1 MDAYNTQITSTLV
14 GFTSFLWR
22 VAKKKTENNKNT
34 NAETRRQCAVLNLI
48 SSDKW
53 IAVNQISHLESQSE
67 SIVQRLVHAKVP
79 AFGGRQQ
86 AQSVYSI
93 SSVRG
98 ISQRTIQVQYYF
110 MQMP

>member
-1 MDAYNTQITSTLV
+1 MDAYSTQITSTLV

-22 VAKKKTENNKNT
+22 LATKKKETNT
-34 NAETRRQCAVLNLI
+34 HGRHAGNVLLNLI

-53 IAVNQISHLESQSE
+53 IAVNQISFLESQSE
-67 SIVQRLVHAKVP
+67 SIVQRLLDAKVP

-86 AQSVYSI
+86 AESVYSI
-93 SSVRG
+93 LSVRG
-98 ISQRTIQVQYYF
+98 ISQRIIQVQYYF